1 MFSASPSIKTQ
12 PKRSTSD
19 DSKTALRDPAAVRA
33 HTLAFCVSGWHRC
46 VRRSA
51 NARKYRDY
59 SGDHKNRKYAA
70 VSSCFVAGGPGFEP
84 RLTESESAVLPLN
97 YPPTAP
103 RKKGSSAEP
112 WPYFLMVGRF
122 PRQDNAG
129 SMAQPRGIG

>member
-1 MFSASPSIKTQ
+1 
-12 PKRSTSD
+12 
-19 DSKTALRDPAAVRA
+19 
-33 HTLAFCVSGWHRC
+33 
-46 VRRSA
+46 
-51 NARKYRDY
+51 
-59 SGDHKNRKYAA
+59 
-70 VSSCFVAGGPGFEP
+70 
-84 RLTESESAVLPLN
+84 LN